1 MKKLPFELPASGRL
15 NVGGVPEG
23 RDAQLI
29 AALAEAHPGG
39 VLHVAVDDVRLQ
51 RLTDALEFFAP

>member
-1 MKKLPFELPASGRL
+1 VKKLPFDLPDSGRL

-29 AALAEAHPGG
+29 ARLAETRAGG

-51 RLTDALEFFAP
+51 RHAFPPA